1 MRLPRYYYE
10 SNFYHIMVQGDE
22 KKYIFKDKAC
32 KKRYL
37 YFLKRNAFKNCIE
50 IIAYCVMDN
59 HVHILLFCP
68 ILEKISK
75 CMQQTNTAFGIYYNK
90 RQNKVG
96 HVYRDRYKSESILTK
111 GHLINC
117 IKYIH
122 ENPVKAKICK
132 SAKDYDFSSYNDYY
146 NISKNIMDICGFCEM
161 DIEDI
166 LKKTHTFT
174 RFIDDKYNKD
184 DVLEAFN
191 EVCKNNEK
199 VKDNIIKTANI
210 YNEMKELCNIPD
222 HEIAKLLKIDRK
234 TLHKRLEMLKE

>member
-1 MRLPRYYYE
+1 
-10 SNFYHIMVQGDE
+10 
-22 KKYIFKDKAC
+22 
-32 KKRYL
+32 
-37 YFLKRNAFKNCIE
+37 
-50 IIAYCVMDN
+50 
-59 HVHILLFCP
+59 
-68 ILEKISK
+68 
-75 CMQQTNTAFGIYYNK
+75 
-90 RQNKVG
+90 
-96 HVYRDRYKSESILTK
+96 
-111 GHLINC
+111 
-117 IKYIH
+117 
-122 ENPVKAKICK
+122 
-132 SAKDYDFSSYNDYY
+132 
-146 NISKNIMDICGFCEM
+146 M